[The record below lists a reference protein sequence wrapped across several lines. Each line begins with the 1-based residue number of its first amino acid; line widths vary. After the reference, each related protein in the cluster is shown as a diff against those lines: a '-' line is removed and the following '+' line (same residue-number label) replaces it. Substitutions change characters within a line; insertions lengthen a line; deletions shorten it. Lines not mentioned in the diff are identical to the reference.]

1 MTLAQIKNKIIETL
15 KAIQLL
21 RLIREKDDGNFI
33 RNLTDF
39 SLNYD
44 VDSEVETQKRFLRE
58 NPNSAKAYY
67 NLGVLYYFQGKAEA
81 AIDSYKQALKI
92 DQRLADAHKNLGEIY
107 AVREQYDLAWNHA
120 KAAEKLGN
128 TRLIEMLKRYLK
140 EPVT

>member
-15 KAIQLL
+15 KPIQML

-33 RNLTDF
+33 RKLTEF
-39 SLNYD
+39 SLNHD

-58 NPNSAKAYY
+58 NPYSAKAYY
-67 NLGVLYYFQGKAEA
+67 NLGALYYFQGKAEA

-92 DQRLADAHKNLGEIY
+92 DQRLADAHKNLGAIY
-107 AVREQYDLAWNHA
+107 AVRERYDLAWNHA
-120 KAAEKLGN
+120 KAAEELGN
-128 TRLIEMLKRYLK
+128 TKLMDMLKRYLK